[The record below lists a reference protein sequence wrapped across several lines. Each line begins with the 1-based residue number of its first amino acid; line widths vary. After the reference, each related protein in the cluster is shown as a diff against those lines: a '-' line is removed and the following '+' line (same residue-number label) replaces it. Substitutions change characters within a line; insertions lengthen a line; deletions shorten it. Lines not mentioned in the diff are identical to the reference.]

1 VADDKKLTM
10 FTSAVDQAVLLYKSS
25 NETIK
30 ERIAVPKNTNLD
42 PLQQHFKSRRIKL
55 R

>member
-1 VADDKKLTM
+1 VAKEKKLTM
-10 FTSAVDQAVLLYKSS
+10 FTSAVDQAVELYKST

-30 ERIAVPKNTNLD
+30 ERIAVPKNKNLD
-42 PLQQHFKSRRIKL
+42 PLQQYFKSRGIKL